1 MIRPI
6 LIAGGLASILML
18 AISGWAWGQVPAGA
32 QIPIHWGPSGEANG
46 YASKEVGLLVM
57 PVLSLGI
64 GALLAFIPGIDPRR
78 TNILRSQPAYRAIA
92 YAALLLMLA
101 LHLAAVL
108 TATGRTVDMARIVSI
123 GVGLLFV
130 VIGNYLG
137 KTRSSWFFGIR
148 TPWTLTSERSW
159 TQTHRLGGYLFAAF
173 GAVMIL
179 IGAVNPAWL
188 AWALVPGLV
197 VVIGVPV
204 AYSYLVWR
212 EDPGRQSME
221 SNNDDA

>member
-6 LIAGGLASILML
+6 LIAGIIAAAAML
-18 AISGWAWGQVPAGA
+18 GISGWAWGQVPAGA
-32 QIPIHWGPSGEANG
+32 QIPIHWGPGGEPNG
-46 YASKEVGLLVM
+46 YASKEVGLLLL
-57 PVLSLGI
+57 PLLSLGVA
-64 GALLAFIPGIDPRR
+64 ALLAFVPGIDPRR

-92 YAALLLMLA
+92 YAALLLMLV

-108 TATGRTVDMARIVSI
+108 TATGRTVDMARVASI

-130 VIGNYLG
+130 IMGNYLG

-148 TPWTLTSERSW
+148 TPWTLSSERSW
-159 TQTHRLGGYLFAAF
+159 ALTHRLGGYLFAAF
-173 GAVMIL
+173 GALMVA

-188 AWALVPGLV
+188 AWALIPGLILV
-197 VVIGVPV
+197 VGMPV

-212 EDPGRQSME
+212 DDPHRQSME
-221 SNNDDA
+221 S